1 MVGKLWVLALAFY
14 GVMGLGI
21 ARATDAPSAPARV
34 IEEIVT
40 VKTPQGFSQ
49 QGVLSKLDSA
59 VAPQKLLVVVSGPPG
74 SPGHV

>member
-14 GVMGLGI
+14 GVMGI